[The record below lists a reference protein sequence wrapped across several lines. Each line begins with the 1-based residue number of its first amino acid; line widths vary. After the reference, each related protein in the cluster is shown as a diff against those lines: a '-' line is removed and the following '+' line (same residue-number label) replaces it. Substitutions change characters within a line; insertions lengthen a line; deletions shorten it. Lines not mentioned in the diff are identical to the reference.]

1 MIVKMSEKE
10 YKQKKDEYIFS
21 ISKNGLISTNPVNG
35 KSYLFRT
42 VLDKGFS
49 KYMKISTVSEEFMR
63 LVIAEASGEIL
74 TFIEDSVTVPDDIP
88 VQPVSEEV
96 LNEEIK
102 EVKENLKLKFGEY
115 DLVYGFQDHQGF
127 VSY

>member
-1 MIVKMSEKE
+1 MIVKMSKEE

-21 ISKNGLISTNPVNG
+21 VSKNGLISTNPVNG
-35 KSYLFRT
+35 KSYLFRNT
-42 VLDKGFS
+42 LDKGFI
-49 KYMKISTVSEEFMR
+49 KFMKATTASEEFMR
-63 LVIAEASGEIL
+63 LVIAEAKGEIL